1 MKKYIK
7 TDSGYYTLKKMPSDI
22 ELKEYYEKK
31 YYQDANGAYEKD
43 YTEEEIIFFNNKLKE
58 KECIINRYF
67 KNDSPKS
74 IIDVGCGEGWA
85 INYFKKLG
93 WEIIGVDFSDFGIKT
108 FNPQYSDCVLKGDV
122 MENIDLLTSEGKK
135 YDIIL
140 LDHVFEHVTD
150 PIELVGKIKR
160 IINKDG
166 LLIINVPNDFS
177 MLQNYLTQTGKVD
190 KEYWFAPPDHISY
203 FTRESLS
210 NLLNTLNFEKFT
222 SIGDHPI
229 DINLLNSNSNYVI
242 NKKVGKSCYFQKIE
256 IENLL
261 HKERPISKIVNYY
274 ESLTDVGLG
283 RSFSS
288 FFSIKN
294 Q

>member
-1 MKKYIK
+1 MDKHIK
-7 TDSGYYTLKKMPSDI
+7 TDLGYYTLKSIPSDQ

-31 YYQDANGAYEKD
+31 YYQDANGSYEKN
-43 YTEEEIIFFNNKLKE
+43 YTKEEIIFFKNKIRE
-58 KECIINRYF
+58 KEYIINKYF

-74 IIDVGCGEGWA
+74 ILDVGCGEGWA

-93 WEIIGVDFSDFGIKT
+93 WEITGMDFSDFGIKK

-122 MENIDLLTSEGKK
+122 MENIDLLILESKK

-150 PIELVGKIKR
+150 PIEIVEKIKK
-160 IINKDG
+160 IINKNG

-177 MLQNYLTQTGKVD
+177 MLQKYLIQNGKVD

-203 FTRESLS
+203 FTRESLCL
-210 NLLNTLNFEKFT
+210 LLNTLNFEEFT

-229 DINLLNSNSNYVI
+229 DINLLNSNSNYI
-242 NKKVGKSCYFQKIE
+242 LNKEVGKSCYFQKIE

-261 HKERPISKIVNYY
+261 HKEQPISKIVNYY
-274 ESLTDVGLG
+274 ESLIDVGLG

-288 FFSIKN
+288 FFSIKDK
-294 Q
+294 